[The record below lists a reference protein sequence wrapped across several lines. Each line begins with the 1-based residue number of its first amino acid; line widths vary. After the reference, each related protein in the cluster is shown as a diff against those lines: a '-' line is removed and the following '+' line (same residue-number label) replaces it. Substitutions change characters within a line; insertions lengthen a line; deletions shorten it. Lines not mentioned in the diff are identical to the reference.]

1 MSELVRK
8 MKKMMQRLL
17 GKTEPRNVT
26 AIPVDVASTKALFL
40 ISS

>member
-1 MSELVRK
+1 

-17 GKTEPRNVT
+17 GKTEPRNVI
-26 AIPVDVASTKALFL
+26 AIPIDVASTKAFLL